1 MKIKNFMKYFKEG
14 VLKYFKIST
23 NFFKYFKVKYFIVH
37 PYLSRTL
44 SSTKYYT
51 AYYRVT
57 DIIINTIISSGLFWQ
72 KKEHQ
77 TKRRCK

>member
-1 MKIKNFMKYFKEG
+1 
-14 VLKYFKIST
+14 
-23 NFFKYFKVKYFIVH
+23 VKYFIVH

-77 TKRRCK
+77 TKRRCKWSLLRSEAFLLFARTICSVS